1 MENPVETTKD
11 RESLLDESK
20 HEKEKT
26 NEQLE
31 KEIQQ
36 LRAEFN
42 TQRAKMKEMYMNK
55 ESECQ
60 GLRKELNDLKQTLE
74 HTKVS
79 IDAETVIQDLQ
90 DQHRRAHEEIQ
101 NLQTIINE
109 QVDESVNAQ
118 NYAKRLFDENEKMKQ
133 EMNQL
138 RENLNSLENNS
149 FAPVLALKKT
159 ILGKLGTSET
169 NDNLED
175 SMRKAQEDAEMLRS
189 LVIPLEEEIKHL
201 KEKLRD
207 AHDQIEKQCAG
218 KSKPASESALVGL
231 LNETRSASPNPQDQA
246 SSLSTTTTSA
256 IKKSASFVCE
266 MCQNYETKLVQCQ
279 EEAKKS
285 SQMNSELT
293 KELSELKED
302 LEKEIALRLDLDKQC
317 QEKREQHKDEVES
330 LTTQVKKTEDL
341 FHQLIKT
348 YNEMKES
355 TNQEMLKLTAER
367 EKIYHHLENL
377 QKDNDFLSGKYL
389 THSQELKDEEIDLPQ
404 NIDEL
409 NELVLKLHE
418 DLIVAKSA
426 TEYAEAKYMTYQ
438 DEATLLRDQFVMKER
453 EKQAMQRDLQNRIQT
468 IEEQLTSAEE
478 YQKQLLHEKSELERK
493 ELEHKKQVSES
504 QMQIIELS
512 EAKEK
517 LEKISQE
524 YRTKASVLQQ
534 ELANNEAVQKD
545 FVKLSQSLQMQLE
558 KFRSENTQVRW
569 QDEDE
574 VDNCAQCK
582 RDFTVTRRKHHC
594 RHCGTI
600 FCDHCLQKTV
610 PSRNGQKKARVCDV
624 CHTLLVSSSAPYF
637 SQEPPNSP

>member
-11 RESLLDESK
+11 KESLVEESK

-36 LRAEFN
+36 LRLEFN

-55 ESECQ
+55 EGECQ
-60 GLRKELNDLKQTLE
+60 KLSKDLNDLRQTLE
-74 HTKVS
+74 HSKVS
-79 IDAETVIQDLQ
+79 LDAETMIQDLQ
-90 DQHRRAHEEIQ
+90 DQHRRAQEEIQ
-101 NLQTIINE
+101 NLQTIVNE
-109 QVDESVNAQ
+109 TVDESVNAQ
-118 NYAKRLFDENEKMKQ
+118 NYAKRLYDENERLKQ
-133 EMNQL
+133 EVNQL
-138 RENLNSLENNS
+138 RENVTSLENNS
-149 FAPVLALKKT
+149 FAPVLTQVKKT

-169 NDNLED
+169 NDNMED
-175 SMRKAQEDAEMLRS
+175 SMRKAHEDAEVLRS
-189 LVIPLEEEIKHL
+189 LVVPLEEEIKHL

-207 AHDQIEKQCAG
+207 AHEQIEQQSAG
-218 KSKPASESALVGL
+218 KSSAASESALVGM
-231 LNETRSASPNPQDQA
+231 LNDTRSASPNNPQESA
-246 SSLSTTTTSA
+246 TSA
-256 IKKSASFVCE
+256 AVKKSASFICE
-266 MCQNYETKLVQCQ
+266 MCANYETKLVQCQ

-285 SQMNSELT
+285 SQCNSELT
-293 KELSELKED
+293 KELQELKED
-302 LEKEIALRLDLDKQC
+302 LSKEIALRLDLDKQC
-317 QEKREQHKDEVES
+317 QEKREKHKEEVEV
-330 LTTQVKKTEDL
+330 LTAQVKKTEDL

-348 YNEMKES
+348 YNEMKEG

-367 EKIYHHLENL
+367 ERIYHHLENL

-418 DLIVAKSA
+418 DLIVSKSA
-426 TEYAEAKYMTYQ
+426 TEYAEAKYLSYQ
-438 DEATLLRDQFVMKER
+438 DEANLLRDQLLMRDRERQAMER
-453 EKQAMQRDLQNRIQT
+453 ELTNRIQT
-468 IEEQLTSAEE
+468 LEEQLTSHEE

-493 ELEHKKQVSES
+493 ELEYKKQISES

-512 EAKEK
+512 AAKEK
-517 LEKISQE
+517 FEKVAQE

-558 KFRSENTQVRW
+558 KIRSENTQVRW

-574 VDNCAQCK
+574 ADNCAQCK

-600 FCDHCLQKTV
+600 FCDNCLQKNV

-624 CHTLLVSSSAPYF
+624 CYTLLVSSSAPYF